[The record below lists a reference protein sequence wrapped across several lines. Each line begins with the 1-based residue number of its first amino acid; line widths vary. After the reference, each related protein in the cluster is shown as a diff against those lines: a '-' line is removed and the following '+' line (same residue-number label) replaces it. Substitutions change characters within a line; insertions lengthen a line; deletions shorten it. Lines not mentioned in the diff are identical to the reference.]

1 MLRPPERE
9 ATTEHPSFTR
19 SALAVIAANM
29 WFLLVAMGS
38 LRAGLALPTPSP
50 APIPLGAQCLG
61 SACFGLFGISRTF
74 TEAGGVCEA
83 GGGHLM
89 TVRSTVAA
97 EAIALL
103 LLRDRPGSAW
113 LGLRLPGNRCVEPT
127 KRLRGFQWVTGDER
141 TDFDAWESNGSD
153 AKVPTCGPMC
163 VAVTAQLRWQ
173 ERACNASAEAI
184 LCEYNYPNGTCGP
197 LPAAFAV
204 TYLTPFGARES
215 DLVASPPG
223 TTAVVQSLGAVLEC
237 RAQGNNGSFEWV
249 SAAPGA
255 WDCQLQNG
263 GCDDQCHLDEE
274 GRPHCACLEGKT
286 LLEDQRSCWSPCAS
300 LGCQQYCEP
309 QGDSGVC
316 MCFEGYELDSDG
328 KSCLDID
335 DCQATPGLCEQECI
349 NTQGAFECR
358 CWQGY
363 DLVKG
368 KCLLEKWACFDLTCE
383 HDCNLVDGEYKC
395 TCFEGYIPDPKSPHK
410 CLQVCNQSQCAA
422 QCDPNNINEC
432 YCPENFI
439 LEMNIDG
446 IQVCTDI
453 NECEAKF
460 CGSLKCINIP
470 GSYNCICPN
479 GLIQEAGSFCEE
491 PSEEPEEFSGE
502 TETYPKSPVPPSFA
516 PPKDGSSRG
525 TLVAIIVGVT
535 CTVVMLVVIICYLVK
550 KRYAAQSISDY
561 KSQQSESG
569 VALQH
574 VSSTCDSSR
583 QKM

>member
-1 MLRPPERE
+1 
-9 ATTEHPSFTR
+9 
-19 SALAVIAANM
+19 M

-38 LRAGLALPTPSP
+38 LRAGLASPTPSP

-61 SACFGLFGISRTF
+61 SACFGLFGIARSF
-74 TEAGGVCEA
+74 AEAGGVCEA

-97 EAIALL
+97 EAIELL
-103 LLRDRPGSAW
+103 LSDSPGSAW
-113 LGLRLPGNRCVEPT
+113 LGLRLPGNHCVEPS

-141 TDFDAWESNGSD
+141 TDFDAWDSNGSD
-153 AKVPTCGPMC
+153 SKVPTCGPTC
-163 VAVTAQLRWQ
+163 VAVTGQLRWQ
-173 ERACNASAEAI
+173 ERSCNASAEAI

-197 LPAAFAV
+197 LPAALPV

-223 TTAVVQSLGAVLEC
+223 TTADVQSLGAVLEC
-237 RAQGNNGSFEWV
+237 RAQGSNGSLEWG

-263 GCDDQCHLDEE
+263 GCDDQCHLDEQ
-274 GRPHCACLEGKT
+274 GRPHCTCPEGKT
-286 LLEDQRSCWSPCAS
+286 LLEDQRSCWSPCAT
-300 LGCQQYCEP
+300 LGCQQHCEP

-335 DCQATPGLCEQECI
+335 DCQATPAVCEQECI
-349 NTQGAFECR
+349 NIQGSYKCDCR
-358 CWQGY
+358 QGY

-368 KCLLEKWACFDLTCE
+368 KCLLEKWECFDLTCE

-395 TCFEGYIPDPKSPHK
+395 ICSEGYIPDPKSPHK
-410 CLQVCNQSQCAA
+410 CLRVCNQTQCAA
-422 QCDPNNINEC
+422 QCDPHNIYQC

-439 LEMNIDG
+439 LEVNIDDMT
-446 IQVCTDI
+446 ICTDI
-453 NECEAKF
+453 NECESGY
-460 CGSLKCINIP
+460 CGSLKCINMP

-479 GLIQEAGSFCEE
+479 GLIQEEDSLCEQ

-525 TLVAIIVGVT
+525 TLVAIIVSVT
-535 CTVVMLVVIICYLVK
+535 FTVVMLVVIICYLVK
-550 KRYAAQSISDY
+550 KRFAAQSISDY

>member
-1 MLRPPERE
+1 
-9 ATTEHPSFTR
+9 
-19 SALAVIAANM
+19 M
-29 WFLLVAMGS
+29 WFLLVAVGS
-38 LRAGLALPTPSP
+38 LRAGLLASPTPSP
-50 APIPLGAQCLG
+50 APIPSSAQCLG
-61 SACFGLFGISRTF
+61 SACFALFGVSRSF
-74 TEAGGVCEA
+74 AEAGDVCEA

-103 LLRDRPGSAW
+103 LPPPPRHRPASAW
-113 LGLRLPGNRCVEPT
+113 LGLRLPGRRCVEPA
-127 KRLRGFQWVTGDER
+127 KRLRGFQWVTGDEH
-141 TDFDAWESNGSD
+141 TDFEAWESDGSG
-153 AKVPTCGPMC
+153 AKAPTCGPAC
-163 VAVTAQLRWQ
+163 VVVTREQGWQ
-173 ERACNASAEAI
+173 ERACDATAEAV
-184 LCEYNYPNGTCGP
+184 LCEYGYPNGTCGP

-223 TTAVVQSLGAVLEC
+223 TTAEVPSLGAVLEC
-237 RAQGNNGSFEWV
+237 RAQGSNGSFDWG

-263 GCDDQCHLDEE
+263 GCDGLCNLDER

-286 LLEDQRSCWSPCAS
+286 LLEDQRSCWSPCAG

-316 MCFEGYELDSDG
+316 VCFEGYELGSDG

-335 DCQATPGLCEQECI
+335 DCQATPGPCEQECI
-349 NTQGAFECR
+349 NTQGSFECR

-368 KCLLEKWACFDLTCE
+368 KCLPEKWPCFDLTCE
-383 HDCNLVDGEYKC
+383 HDCNLVGREYKC
-395 TCFEGYIPDPKSPHK
+395 TCFEGYIPDSKNPHK
-410 CLQVCNQSQCAA
+410 CLRFCNQTECVA
-422 QCDPNNINEC
+422 QCDPHNVDEC
-432 YCPENFI
+432 YCPERFV
-439 LEMNIDG
+439 LEVNMDG
-446 IQVCTDI
+446 TKVCTDI
-453 NECEAKF
+453 NECDSGL
-460 CGSLKCINIP
+460 CDSLKCINVP
-470 GSYNCICPN
+470 GSYYCICPN
-479 GLIQEAGSFCEE
+479 GLIEEAGSFCEQ

-502 TETYPKSPVPPSFA
+502 TETYPTTSVPPSFA
-516 PPKDGSSRG
+516 PPEDGSSRG
-525 TLVAIIVGVT
+525 TLVAIIVSVT
-535 CTVVMLVVIICYLVK
+535 FTVAMLVVIICYLVK

-574 VSSTCDSSR
+574 VSPTRASSR